1 MVVVE
6 QQVYGWKMNRKDNFT
21 RDEWFLVK
29 EVRTQYF
36 SIIGYYIFRTKKT
49 LINFTPMAY
58 IIKLFCLHSN

>member
-29 EVRTQYF
+29 EIR
-36 SIIGYYIFRTKKT
+36 I
-49 LINFTPMAY
+49 
-58 IIKLFCLHSN
+58 HSL